1 MATRATRSVPELG
14 GDAMAR
20 IESAATRLFILH
32 GYNGVSYLD
41 IARELGIT
49 HSSIH
54 YYYRTKAVLAE
65 AVLRRVADATLGAMK
80 GIWADS
86 GTSLFDKFVATRN
99 WIYAQ
104 YLVSNPGG
112 KGGKPWGLLWRLSM
126 DADSLPAGMKRFLR
140 ANVDKLEDHIA
151 GGVAAVV
158 DRHQPEV
165 LAWHV
170 VLVDVA
176 RGPGGVADSA
186 EDAVRSGSGA
196 RGHAEAAE
204 RILQGGCGVPGQA
217 IRRVVDEHGLAQA
230 AEHRR
235 RGHRD
240 GVDHGHHWVV
250 EPGDAR
256 DAEHRLHLRR

>member
-1 MATRATRSVPELG
+1 MATRATKSVPELG

-65 AVLRRVADATLGAMK
+65 AVLRRVADSTLGAMK
-80 GIWADS
+80 GIWTDA

-104 YLVSNPGG
+104 YLLSNPGG

-126 DADSLPAGMKRFLR
+126 DADSLPTGMKRFLR

-151 GGVAAVV
+151 SGVAAAVASRELAADAPV
-158 DRHQPEV
+158 DGITLQIASLMSATGQVTRHSAGFDRLDE
-165 LAWHV
+165 LMCWTFAGIMR
-170 VLVDVA
+170 A
-176 RGPGGVADSA
+176 YGPA
-186 EDAVRSGSGA
+186 GA
-196 RGHAEAAE
+196 RPRGWPALPAPADMEQAESAT
-204 RILQGGCGVPGQA
+204 I
-217 IRRVVDEHGLAQA
+217 
-230 AEHRR
+230 
-235 RGHRD
+235 
-240 GVDHGHHWVV
+240 
-250 EPGDAR
+250 AR
-256 DAEHRLHLRR
+256 

>member
-1 MATRATRSVPELG
+1 MATRATKSVPEPG

-32 GYNGVSYLD
+32 GYNGVSYLG

-65 AVLRRVADATLGAMK
+65 AVLRRVADSTLGAMK

-104 YLVSNPGG
+104 YLLSNPGG

-126 DADSLPAGMKRFLR
+126 DADSLPTGMKRFLR
-140 ANVDKLEDHIA
+140 ANVDKLEDYIA
-151 GGVAAVV
+151 GGVAAAVASRELAADAPV
-158 DRHQPEV
+158 AGITLQIASLMSATGQVTRHAAGFER
-165 LAWHV
+165 LDALMRWTF
-170 VLVDVA
+170 A
-176 RGPGGVADSA
+176 GVMRAY
-186 EDAVRSGSGA
+186 
-196 RGHAEAAE
+196 
-204 RILQGGCGVPGQA
+204 
-217 IRRVVDEHGLAQA
+217 GLADA
-230 AEHRR
+230 HPEAWPALPAPTEMARAETKTF
-235 RGHRD
+235 
-240 GVDHGHHWVV
+240 
-250 EPGDAR
+250 A
-256 DAEHRLHLRR
+256 